1 VCKLSEFAKLDPLDD
16 PTEKARSGKL
26 RALCV
31 RLVEIPGELP
41 KHQGRLYVLDGTDR
55 NSSGN
60 IGTSGRIEADRSAIT
75 AWIDLV
81 HGNSD
86 GLIHICSVGNWEGRT
101 FSEPTDAADYA
112 MRLDAE
118 GAQGIY
124 MRTTTLASVPRSGER
139 GGDEASKTL
148 PGFAADMD
156 IAGPGHKTAK
166 PLPTSPETCFAIIS
180 ATGLPQPTLWVHSG
194 GGVYPWWMFDQGVD
208 LTEENSLTWA
218 QTLSERLH
226 ETIAAWA
233 EDLGWFYGAGVKDM
247 SRVLRIPGTVNRKPG
262 TEPRLAHVIQ
272 PAAYEFHHRDALEIA
287 IDQAWRNRPKPKH
300 PETPRSAPVVRPEG
314 SSLRPGDDFND
325 RAHWAD
331 ILTPHGWTYMYHR
344 GSTWYWRRPGKDSG
358 EHSATTGRKGVGSE
372 DRLYVFSDATEFTQN
387 EPYNKFAAYA
397 LLNHGGDF
405 AAATRDLRS
414 QGFGGELPQLHRAT
428 DAVSLVRPA
437 AQVPVA
443 VEPVDEQKPA
453 ESALAVQ
460 ANKALPVL
468 GHGDLLELDLH
479 GSQDSIVTLRAVI
492 NAGHVPNLYV
502 RDGQL
507 VHVEHKSS
515 LKNNQIAVSE
525 VCADRLNGLLAHHVR
540 TFKTVKDK
548 DGNQVRKPF
557 SVSVTDLRAVVKT
570 TNWQGLP
577 VLEGIIGTPT
587 LRPDGSLIQEPGYD
601 KATGLYF
608 QPTIHVPRVPDTIT
622 DEQVRTSR
630 EFVFKKVFGEFCW
643 VSPGDFANYMALLIS
658 PMLRPYVRST
668 TPFGMFTATTPGSGK
683 TNLTDAIGFVYGQSS
698 QVLPSRTEELQ
709 KKITAILIGN
719 SSPVVVFDNL
729 KEGTCISSEILATLV
744 TKDTWDDRLL
754 GASRS
759 VEAANDRL
767 WLASGNG
774 LTVGGDMGS
783 RTVMVRLDP
792 RMERPELRNFEMGQF
807 SDWIREDGN
816 QEELLYHLLVLVQ
829 AWRQAGAVRD
839 VKHTMRGFT
848 RWAQVMG
855 GFLNFHGLTGF
866 LDNAGDLAERD
877 TDAEEW
883 SAFLARWHQ
892 VFGTTAKTSKEL
904 HASAQVDFVMG
915 ERIDKWSR
923 CFITDDEGMTPNPR
937 RLGMMLAGQEG
948 RIRNGFILRK
958 RMSHE
963 KSQLW
968 WVEKMEE

>member
-1 VCKLSEFAKLDPLDD
+1 M
-16 PTEKARSGKL
+16 
-26 RALCV
+26 
-31 RLVEIPGELP
+31 PGELP

-60 IGTSGRIEADRSAIT
+60 IGTSGRIEADRSVIT

-218 QTLSERLH
+218 QGLSERLH

-287 IDQAWRNRPKPKH
+287 IDQAWRNRPKPKR
-300 PETPRSAPVVRPEG
+300 PETPRSAPAVRPEG

-468 GHGDLLELDLH
+468 GHDGLPAFTNDVYTSQHWDEMGLVSMYSSTFCRGLRYIGAIDEWRIWDGKRWTRDDRQRHRLASRKLVSGLLDYARTQEAAGNERGSAMVKAAQKLATMNKMAQLPNAAKSDECLTAVPQEFDRHKHLVTVDNGILNLRTGELSDFDPDLMLTKKINAKFDPDAKGE
-479 GSQDSIVTLRAVI
+479 GTLR
-492 NAGHVPNLYV
+492 
-502 RDGQL
+502 
-507 VHVEHKSS
+507 
-515 LKNNQIAVSE
+515 
-525 VCADRLNGLLAHHVR
+525 
-540 TFKTVKDK
+540 F
-548 DGNQVRKPF
+548 
-557 SVSVTDLRAVVKT
+557 
-570 TNWQGLP
+570 
-577 VLEGIIGTPT
+577 LEST
-587 LRPDGSLIQEPGYD
+587 
-601 KATGLYF
+601 
-608 QPTIHVPRVPDTIT
+608 QP
-622 DEQVRTSR
+622 
-630 EFVFKKVFGEFCW
+630 
-643 VSPGDFANYMALLIS
+643 
-658 PMLRPYVRST
+658 
-668 TPFGMFTATTPGSGK
+668 
-683 TNLTDAIGFVYGQSS
+683 
-698 QVLPSRTEELQ
+698 
-709 KKITAILIGN
+709 
-719 SSPVVVFDNL
+719 
-729 KEGTCISSEILATLV
+729 
-744 TKDTWDDRLL
+744 
-754 GASRS
+754 
-759 VEAANDRL
+759 
-767 WLASGNG
+767 
-774 LTVGGDMGS
+774 
-783 RTVMVRLDP
+783 
-792 RMERPELRNFEMGQF
+792 
-807 SDWIREDGN
+807 
-816 QEELLYHLLVLVQ
+816 
-829 AWRQAGAVRD
+829 
-839 VKHTMRGFT
+839 
-848 RWAQVMG
+848 
-855 GFLNFHGLTGF
+855 
-866 LDNAGDLAERD
+866 
-877 TDAEEW
+877 DAEVR
-883 SAFLARWHQ
+883 AYM
-892 VFGTTAKTSKEL
+892 K
-904 HASAQVDFVMG
+904 
-915 ERIDKWSR
+915 
-923 CFITDDEGMTPNPR
+923 
-937 RLGMMLAGQEG
+937 RLVGYTVL
-948 RIRNGFILRK
+948 
-958 RMSHE
+958 
-963 KSQLW
+963 
-968 WVEKMEE
+968 